1 MKLFGRELKFNNNKV
16 YHAGDKPTPSE
27 IGAASASHTHNYA
40 GSSSAGG
47 NANAAVKLATA
58 RTINGTSFDGSGN
71 ITTSQWGTARNIS
84 VADSD
89 ATNTG
94 SAVSVNGS
102 ANVTLKLPATIK
114 ASLNGNASTAT
125 KAAQLTTTRKIGR
138 ADFNGTANI
147 ELGAIAGRATI
158 SSSAD
163 TNANKF
169 SKFARIDVSGGTY
182 RSCSGTLEFIPTE
195 GSSFTGELYY
205 YFRTGSAITS
215 TSIVLDWKT
224 ISNTSYS
231 ASVVAVKVSDGV
243 FDLYYKPVGTWDTM
257 SITNVNSTGTSYMTL
272 YSSQGYVA
280 SVTAAA
286 TSRLNNIASTVTG
299 NAGTATTLQNTRTIN
314 GTNFNGSA
322 NITTATWGTARTLTI
337 GNSGKSVNGSA
348 NVSWSLSEIGAA
360 PASHNHGLLHDSLGV
375 TVSNTTTDSGWSM
388 INSNYNGYILK
399 TIRSN
404 ASAPAWLQNNY
415 SAGIAFG
422 GGDTKGV
429 MSVAYNSPSVR
440 FAGGNG
446 TKPVWYFTLTGT
458 SAKSYNMDSLAANT
472 ANTLA
477 TARTINGT
485 SFNGS
490 GNITTAN
497 WGTARTLTIGN
508 TGKSVNGSG
517 NVSWSLS
524 EIGAFSSGG
533 GDVGGNIHL
542 TPDNAGIT
550 GVCGGGTDRWSIKGG
565 GADDNGYLEI
575 NTKDNGN
582 EPIYVRQYDAN
593 GLVRT
598 AALLDGNGATSFPS
612 KISVP
617 IFHILNSPGSQNNA
631 IFGGSGDAADWNTH
645 NVVFKS
651 HWGIGFRDY
660 QDVCRIVFDTRS
672 GNINTRGLLYSE
684 GGISCTAWGHF
695 NGSISADG
703 GATIGS
709 HTYINAMSVGDKITG
724 ETKFSKDGAW
734 YDPWNGVGCAIKTHG
749 NIAVTGI
756 VRATDR
762 MEINGTPIS
771 IQSSAPGCGGV
782 WIQI

>member
-1 MKLFGRELKFNNNKV
+1 MKLFGREFKFNNNKV

-27 IGAASASHTHNYA
+27 IGAASASHTHNSITNQDTRNVNTTPTQMPLGLSVHLKSNSTDGLNDGGTYHSTLMIKGWNDVSGGPWGQMAVTANNNLYFRSSNSDTWNAWKKVSLDGHTHSNYAASSHTHNYA

-47 NANAAVKLATA
+47 
-58 RTINGTSFDGSGN
+58 
-71 ITTSQWGTARNIS
+71 
-84 VADSD
+84 
-89 ATNTG
+89 
-94 SAVSVNGS
+94 
-102 ANVTLKLPATIK
+102 
-114 ASLNGNASTAT
+114 
-125 KAAQLTTTRKIGR
+125 
-138 ADFNGTANI
+138 
-147 ELGAIAGRATI
+147 
-158 SSSAD
+158 
-163 TNANKF
+163 
-169 SKFARIDVSGGTY
+169 
-182 RSCSGTLEFIPTE
+182 
-195 GSSFTGELYY
+195 
-205 YFRTGSAITS
+205 
-215 TSIVLDWKT
+215 
-224 ISNTSYS
+224 
-231 ASVVAVKVSDGV
+231 
-243 FDLYYKPVGTWDTM
+243 
-257 SITNVNSTGTSYMTL
+257 
-272 YSSQGYVA
+272 
-280 SVTAAA
+280 
-286 TSRLNNIASTVTG
+286 
-299 NAGTATTLQNTRTIN
+299 
-314 GTNFNGSA
+314 
-322 NITTATWGTARTLTI
+322 
-337 GNSGKSVNGSA
+337 
-348 NVSWSLSEIGAA
+348 
-360 PASHNHGLLHDSLGV
+360 
-375 TVSNTTTDSGWSM
+375 
-388 INSNYNGYILK
+388 
-399 TIRSN
+399 
-404 ASAPAWLQNNY
+404 
-415 SAGIAFG
+415 
-422 GGDTKGV
+422 
-429 MSVAYNSPSVR
+429 
-440 FAGGNG
+440 
-446 TKPVWYFTLTGT
+446 
-458 SAKSYNMDSLAANT
+458 AANS

-490 GNITTAN
+490 ANITTAN

-542 TPDNAGIT
+542 TPNNAGIT
-550 GVCGGGTDRWSIKGG
+550 GVCGGGTDKWGIIGG

-734 YDPWNGVGCAIKTHG
+734 YDPWSGVGCAIKTHG

-756 VRATDR
+756 VRATDH

>member
-1 MKLFGRELKFNNNKV
+1 MKLFGREFKFNNNKV

-47 NANAAVKLATA
+47 
-58 RTINGTSFDGSGN
+58 
-71 ITTSQWGTARNIS
+71 
-84 VADSD
+84 
-89 ATNTG
+89 
-94 SAVSVNGS
+94 
-102 ANVTLKLPATIK
+102 
-114 ASLNGNASTAT
+114 
-125 KAAQLTTTRKIGR
+125 
-138 ADFNGTANI
+138 
-147 ELGAIAGRATI
+147 
-158 SSSAD
+158 
-163 TNANKF
+163 
-169 SKFARIDVSGGTY
+169 
-182 RSCSGTLEFIPTE
+182 
-195 GSSFTGELYY
+195 
-205 YFRTGSAITS
+205 
-215 TSIVLDWKT
+215 
-224 ISNTSYS
+224 
-231 ASVVAVKVSDGV
+231 
-243 FDLYYKPVGTWDTM
+243 
-257 SITNVNSTGTSYMTL
+257 
-272 YSSQGYVA
+272 
-280 SVTAAA
+280 
-286 TSRLNNIASTVTG
+286 
-299 NAGTATTLQNTRTIN
+299 
-314 GTNFNGSA
+314 
-322 NITTATWGTARTLTI
+322 
-337 GNSGKSVNGSA
+337 
-348 NVSWSLSEIGAA
+348 
-360 PASHNHGLLHDSLGV
+360 
-375 TVSNTTTDSGWSM
+375 
-388 INSNYNGYILK
+388 
-399 TIRSN
+399 
-404 ASAPAWLQNNY
+404 
-415 SAGIAFG
+415 
-422 GGDTKGV
+422 
-429 MSVAYNSPSVR
+429 
-440 FAGGNG
+440 
-446 TKPVWYFTLTGT
+446 
-458 SAKSYNMDSLAANT
+458 AANS

-490 GNITTAN
+490 ANITTANWGTARTLTVGNTGKSVNGSGNVTWSLNEIGAMQGSTVSATTAATAGWYRIAQTTSTDQANVTGTFTITAACSGNHSSTILMSGISYGVNPTIQQLSHTQYSATGISQARIVYHTTYSGNRAYLEVYVPTAAARTITVQLSANAGWTLVTPSTAGSIPSGYTNKAITLASDRIVSNVTGALSGNASTSTKATQDSAGQQINKTYIKGLSVSGRTITYTKGDGTTGTITTQDTNTTYSTGTASALGLTKLYTGTGTATDGTMTQAAIKTALDGKAASSHTHNYAGSSSAGGAANSANTLATARTINGTSFNGSANITTAN

-542 TPDNAGIT
+542 TPNNAGIT
-550 GVCGGGTDRWSIKGG
+550 GVCGGGTDRWGIIGG

-582 EPIYVRQYDAN
+582 EPIYVRQYDSN

-598 AALLDGNGATSFPS
+598 AALLDGGGATSFPGKTS
-612 KISVP
+612 AP
-617 IFHILNSPGSQNNA
+617 IFNIANSPGSQNNA
-631 IFGGSGDAADWNTH
+631 IFGGSGDRADWNVH
-645 NVVFKS
+645 NLVIKS

-734 YDPWNGVGCAIKTHG
+734 YDPWSGVGCAIKTHG

-756 VRATDR
+756 VRATDH